1 MAPNRK
7 KILVPSNLG
16 KQGVDILRA
25 RDDIELIIYP
35 VAISLPDLHP
45 MLADAH
51 AIALSATPFKAA
63 EAALSPALQV
73 VARIGVGFDAVE
85 IPPLSARKIP
95 LMTTGI
101 ANSTSVAE
109 QAIGFFFALAK
120 RHGELDRMV
129 KGGTWMDRFNAVPM
143 ELSGKTAL
151 VIGYGRIGTRTA
163 RKAAALDMHTLVY
176 DPFVPQGMIS
186 GAGHEPVVDL
196 DEAVARADFITI
208 HAPKSATTIGLF
220 DAARLAK
227 TKKGAYIVNTA
238 RGGIIDE
245 PALHAAL
252 VSGHIAGAGL
262 DVFDMEPTP
271 KNNSLLA
278 LPQVLSAPHMAGVTV
293 EAVAGMARQTA
304 LNMLSVLDGQIIRD
318 NVVNKEVLVA
328 I

>member
-25 RDDIELIIYP
+25 RDDIELIVYP
-35 VAISLPDLHP
+35 VAITLPDLHP
-45 MLADAH
+45 MLADAN
-51 AIALSATPFKAA
+51 AIALSATPFKAP

-109 QAIGFFFALAK
+109 QAISFVFALAK
-120 RHGELDRMV
+120 RHAALDSMV
-129 KGGTWMDRFNAVPM
+129 KEGRWMERFNAVPM
-143 ELSGKTAL
+143 ELAGKTLL

-163 RKAAALDMHTLVY
+163 RKGLALDMHTLVY
-176 DPFVPQGMIS
+176 DPFVSQGMIS
-186 GAGHEPVVDL
+186 GAGHEPIVDL
-196 DEAVARADFITI
+196 DAAVARADFITI
-208 HAPKSATTIGLF
+208 HAPKSPSTIGLF
-220 DAARLAK
+220 NAERLAK
-227 TKKGAYIVNTA
+227 VKKGAYIVNTA

-245 PALHAAL
+245 PALYDAL
-252 VSGHIAGAGL
+252 TSGHIAGAGL

-271 KNNSLLA
+271 KNNSLLQ
-278 LPQVLSAPHMAGVTV
+278 LPNVISAPHMAGVTV
-293 EAVAGMARQTA
+293 EAVAAMAEQTA
-304 LNMLSVLDGQIIRD
+304 RNMLSVLDGQTIRD
-318 NVVNKEVLVA
+318 NVVNKEVLD
-328 I
+328 

>member
-7 KILVPSNLG
+7 KVLVPSNLG

-25 RDDIELIIYP
+25 RDDIEMVVYP
-35 VAISLPDLHP
+35 VDITLSDLRP
-45 MLADAH
+45 ILADAN
-51 AIALSATPFKAA
+51 AIALSATPFKAS
-63 EAALSPALQV
+63 EAAVSPALQV

-109 QAIGFFFALAK
+109 QAISFIFALAK
-120 RHGELDRMV
+120 RHAALDRMV
-129 KGGTWMDRFNAVPM
+129 KDGKWMDRFNAVPM
-143 ELSGKTAL
+143 ELSGKTLL

-163 RKAAALDMHTLVY
+163 RKAAALDMHTIVY

-196 DEAVARADFITI
+196 DAAVARADFITI
-208 HAPKSATTIGLF
+208 HAPKSASTIGLF
-220 DAARLAK
+220 DAVRFAK
-227 TKKGAYIVNTA
+227 VKKGAYIVNTA

-245 PALHAAL
+245 PALYDAL
-252 VSGHIAGAGL
+252 TSGHIAGAGL

-271 KNNSLLA
+271 KNNHLLSL
-278 LPQVLSAPHMAGVTV
+278 PNVLSAPHMAGVTV
-293 EAVAGMARQTA
+293 EAIAAMAEQTA
-304 LNMLSVLDGQIIRD
+304 RNMLSVLDGQIIRD
-318 NVVNKEVLVA
+318 NVVNKEVLD
-328 I
+328 